1 MNRLAFAF
9 PCFLSIGR
17 RAFFVAYRYWERK
30 LDLLRKS
37 ETEEIVG
44 GPRTISNIDTKTEYP
59 REKHNAMHLVR
70 YRRRGVS

>member
-9 PCFLSIGR
+9 PCFLSIGGSN
-17 RAFFVAYRYWERK
+17 WERK
-30 LDLLRKS
+30 LDLLREP

-59 REKHNAMHLVR
+59 WKKHNAMHLVR
-70 YRRRGVS
+70 HGRRGVS